1 MVGEHGIP
9 GVLPDA
15 IRADRGSIFTGTH
28 FRALCRQFGINL
40 LLSRGAHPT
49 DNAVMERFWETLQ
62 ACFQAAPGYK
72 GHNVSERGS
81 KVGRITLDKAGQPV
95 FHGGAP
101 ALTPRELERHIR
113 EWIATTY
120 HRSPHSSLV
129 LADKSITAEDAR
141 MRLTPLDVYD
151 SLMAAQ
157 GRIHVLQRADLIYDA
172 MPIRWGQIGAN
183 GVEFDD
189 LYYDCREL
197 DEFRNVRD
205 WTFRSP
211 DQTGHTGD
219 QRARAGAKAAPFYYD
234 PRDVSAYWLRHPD
247 TDRIIRVPWRRE
259 HELRAPMTGLTLRHA
274 KGLMKKRGAYRDLSR
289 DSIEEEV
296 LTTLNT
302 ADGYDR
308 LRGGPGPGGLARQ
321 HAHRRRHAL
330 GPVQARPRR
339 GRLRR
344 RRPHPI
350 DRRGAAP
357 AVAPPHRR
365 RRRPGRPGRPTP
377 PTGRTWR
384 SKNEGRPA
392 SLPGLHS
399 ADRATADDHH
409 LRGPRHVRPATRP
422 RERGAPLPGGP
433 LLRLRPRPRHPAAP
447 DCPDRGQRAVA
458 DRDQGRGNR
467 DRRQRSGQVHD
478 ALPSRL
484 RGAPTPGRP
493 AHQPGCPSRDHR
505 PHHHRTQSR
514 EPRGRPR
521 ARPLPVPGGRHDGG
535 EVQRADRP
543 GLGLP
548 ARCRETRALPRPP
561 RTTRCPPA
569 DRRRPAPAE
578 NLTETGPR
586 GAGPPQSRGH
596 RCRRARGYRHPRRRE
611 SAHTSG
617 HGRPAGD
624 RAGLRDPRRALFGH
638 HEGRQAGLPTVPA

>member
-1 MVGEHGIP
+1 MCKGVVGRFDGTESAKRQKDIYRQVLSKLSADGFVMEELPRDTLRRYIAHVVKPLGRTTRAHKTNKLRTTASYSSFATVGVGQVVAIDVTRADNFCFDPFTGSAVSVEVMTAIDLASRVIVGTRVFPRSPTGFEAGLLLVDILRPYSLAVDPARVDDWRWAGVPEHIGLFPHALAEAERIDGLAGRPLVGEHGIP

-219 QRARAGAKAAPFYYD
+219 RRAWAGAKAAPFYYD

-259 HELRAPMTGLTLRHA
+259 HELRAPMTGVTLRHA

-289 DSIEEEV
+289 DGIEEEV

-308 LRGGPGPGGLARQ
+308 LRGDPDLADW
-321 HAHRRRHAL
+321 HGNML
-330 GPVQARPRR
+330 T
-339 GRLRR
+339 
-344 RRPHPI
+344 
-350 DRRGAAP
+350 AA
-357 AVAPPHRR
+357 AMRSGQSKHDHGEAASAA
-365 RRRPGRPGRPTP
+365 G
-377 PTGRTWR
+377 GRTP
-384 SKNEGRPA
+384 STG
-392 SLPGLHS
+392 
-399 ADRATADDHH
+399 
-409 LRGPRHVRPATRP
+409 
-422 RERGAPLPGGP
+422 GA
-433 LLRLRPRPRHPAAP
+433 PRPR
-447 DCPDRGQRAVA
+447 
-458 DRDQGRGNR
+458 
-467 DRRQRSGQVHD
+467 S
-478 ALPSRL
+478 
-484 RGAPTPGRP
+484 
-493 AHQPGCPSRDHR
+493 
-505 PHHHRTQSR
+505 
-514 EPRGRPR
+514 
-521 ARPLPVPGGRHDGG
+521 
-535 EVQRADRP
+535 
-543 GLGLP
+543 
-548 ARCRETRALPRPP
+548 
-561 RTTRCPPA
+561 
-569 DRRRPAPAE
+569 RPAPPAKTTRAPWE
-578 NLTETGPR
+578 TDAADWSNLEE
-586 GAGPPQSRGH
+586 Q
-596 RCRRARGYRHPRRRE
+596 E
-611 SAHTSG
+611 
-617 HGRPAGD
+617 
-624 RAGLRDPRRALFGH
+624 
-638 HEGRQAGLPTVPA
+638 